1 MARIDLRNIAHSYG
15 SVEALQQFSLTWEDG
30 GRYAILGPSGCGKT
44 TMLNIMS
51 GIIRPTKGSIH
62 FDDRDVTDLDISQ
75 AEGEFIQ
82 IFVDGNDH
90 ANFMDIGIGSAVVLE
105 INRIR
110 EALTLGKEA
119 RRVAGV
125 WADQRCQSTA

>member
-51 GIIRPTKGSIH
+51 GIIRPS
-62 FDDRDVTDLDISQ
+62 R
-75 AEGEFIQ
+75 A
-82 IFVDGNDH
+82 
-90 ANFMDIGIGSAVVLE
+90 A
-105 INRIR
+105 
-110 EALTLGKEA
+110 
-119 RRVAGV
+119 
-125 WADQRCQSTA
+125 STSTIVMLPT